1 MSLFIPPSA
10 ICYYHNHNVYAHQLA
25 DMDTHLRVTL
35 FAVPIFVGFGSQAA
49 DRTTGYFK
57 EIKRYIELN
66 KTFCRRVMANN
77 PVVFHH
83 TPDAG
88 VENGSAWCVLEYA
101 RKDRTCGYA
110 GVFKL
115 KNDMTN
121 NEYLFKPRGIDISQ
135 SYKVT
140 LDNDGQTLIISGWEL
155 SQTGIKI
162 HLDAARTSELILY
175 EVASKQPHS

>member
-66 KTFCRRVMANN
+66 KTFCRRVMGNN
-77 PVVFHH
+77 PVVFTIH
-83 TPDAG
+83 PMPALIMVQPG
-88 VENGSAWCVLEYA
+88 VYWNMRG
-101 RKDRTCGYA
+101 RTAPVVMQACS
-110 GVFKL
+110 
-115 KNDMTN
+115 N
-121 NEYLFKPRGIDISQ
+121 
-135 SYKVT
+135 
-140 LDNDGQTLIISGWEL
+140 
-155 SQTGIKI
+155 
-162 HLDAARTSELILY
+162 
-175 EVASKQPHS
+175 

>member
-1 MSLFIPPSA
+1 MNYF
-10 ICYYHNHNVYAHQLA
+10 CYYHNHNVYAHQLA

-88 VENGSAWCVLEYA
+88 VDNGSAWCVLEYA
-101 RKDRTCGYA
+101 RQDHTCGYA

-115 KNDMTN
+115 KNEMAD

-155 SQTGIKI
+155 SQTGIKV
-162 HLDAARTSELILY
+162 HLDAAKTSELILY
-175 EVASKQPHS
+175 EVKK